1 MPYSTLDD
9 MKKLLPED
17 AIIRLTDDEGAGSI
31 NQGRVDEAIAQ
42 ADAEIDARIGGR
54 YGVPLSET
62 PAVIKKLSADIA
74 VYNLYSRTLQ
84 SVPEVRA
91 ERYRNAVRMLE
102 GISRG
107 LVSLG
112 VEPAPGAAESAA
124 ESKRAEG
131 ENVFSRE
138 TLEGF

>member
-17 AIIRLTDDEGAGSI
+17 AIVRLTDDEDTGSI

-42 ADAEIDARIGGR
+42 ADAEIDAYLGGR
-54 YGVPLSET
+54 YCVPLSTT
-62 PAVIKKLSADIA
+62 PPVIKKLSVDIA
-74 VYNLYSRTLQ
+74 IYNLYSRTLQ

-91 ERYRNAVRMLE
+91 WRYQNAMRTLAD
-102 GISRG
+102 ISRG

-112 VEPAPGAAESAA
+112 VGPAPGAAESASETNRA
-124 ESKRAEG
+124 GGES
-131 ENVFSRE
+131 VFSRE